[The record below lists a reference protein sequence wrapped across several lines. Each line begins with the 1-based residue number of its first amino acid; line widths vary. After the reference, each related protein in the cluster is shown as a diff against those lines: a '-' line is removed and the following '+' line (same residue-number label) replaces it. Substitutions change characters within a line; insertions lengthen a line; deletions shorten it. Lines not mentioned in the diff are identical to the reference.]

1 MVRPLFFSSEASP
14 GIKNYSDNETSER
27 RRTLKSSSTMV
38 EQPTASSTSS
48 KSTSTVTAPPFKIDS
63 DSDGDGDLMQ
73 SYLDQHC
80 TPTKSS
86 LIKKTLKSSARSGK
100 ISDFVETREIRGA
113 SLKGKSLLTKPTSS
127 EGGVHSNGSRN
138 NDPKEASKKAT
149 NVDVRDSEMLFDGSV
164 NLDLD
169 SVEIQSVA
177 MGSSPPKGEKEK
189 EIVANS
195 AKTKGEAK
203 GESPASKIDV
213 LPDGREVENDVCL
226 METELENEG
235 DVLRPPRRRS
245 ISRPFIEDDSTDDE
259 NECVRPAT
267 SEEEGTKTAATRNR
281 KQKENVEE
289 HLVSLQSESEAMHNR
304 SILEKMGKEVEDD
317 ELKPSQDLC
326 NPDVTSTKM
335 DEEPEAGGEF
345 ENTGSSLTAASSFV
359 KQKEDRFVEEDH
371 LLEVTESQRTREK
384 RSEAAERA
392 AVAAENRLKT
402 KTRRGLL
409 EACSSRYTSEKR
421 YWSCMT

>member
-1 MVRPLFFSSEASP
+1 
-14 GIKNYSDNETSER
+14 
-27 RRTLKSSSTMV
+27 
-38 EQPTASSTSS
+38 
-48 KSTSTVTAPPFKIDS
+48 
-63 DSDGDGDLMQ
+63 
-73 SYLDQHC
+73 
-80 TPTKSS
+80 
-86 LIKKTLKSSARSGK
+86 
-100 ISDFVETREIRGA
+100 
-113 SLKGKSLLTKPTSS
+113 
-127 EGGVHSNGSRN
+127 
-138 NDPKEASKKAT
+138 
-149 NVDVRDSEMLFDGSV
+149 
-164 NLDLD
+164 
-169 SVEIQSVA
+169 

-189 EIVANS
+189 EIVVNS

-203 GESPASKIDV
+203 G
-213 LPDGREVENDVCL
+213 DGREVENDVCL

-235 DVLRPPRRRS
+235 DVLRPPKHRS

-267 SEEEGTKTAATRNR
+267 SEEEGTKTATTRKR

-289 HLVSLQSESEAMHNR
+289 HLVSPQSESEAMLSR

-317 ELKPSQDLC
+317 ELKPSQALC
-326 NPDVTSTKM
+326 NPDVTSSKL
-335 DEEPEAGGEF
+335 DKEPEAVGEF

-359 KQKEDRFVEEDH
+359 KQTEDRFVEEDH
-371 LLEVTESQRTREK
+371 LEVTESQRTREK

>member
-1 MVRPLFFSSEASP
+1 MIRPLFFSSETSP
-14 GIKNYSDNETSER
+14 GIKNYSDNDASER
-27 RRTLKSSSTMV
+27 RRTLKSSSTTV
-38 EQPTASSTSS
+38 QQPTASSTSS

-86 LIKKTLKSSARSGK
+86 LAKKTLKSSARSGK

-127 EGGVHSNGSRN
+127 EGGVHSNRSRN
-138 NDPKEASKKAT
+138 NDPKEARKKAT
-149 NVDVRDSEMLFDGSV
+149 NVDIRHSEVLFDGSV

-195 AKTKGEAK
+195 AKT
-203 GESPASKIDV
+203 ESPASKIDV

-235 DVLRPPRRRS
+235 DVLRPPRHRS
-245 ISRPFIEDDSTDDE
+245 ISRPFIEDDSTDNE

-289 HLVSLQSESEAMHNR
+289 HLVSPQSESEAMLSR
-304 SILEKMGKEVEDD
+304 SILEKMGKKVEDD
-317 ELKPSQDLC
+317 ELKPSQALC
-326 NPDVTSTKM
+326 NPDVTSSKL
-335 DEEPEAGGEF
+335 DKEPEAVGEF

-359 KQKEDRFVEEDH
+359 KQTDDRFVEEDH
-371 LLEVTESQRTREK
+371 LEVTESQRTREK
-384 RSEAAERA
+384 RSEAAARA

-421 YWSCMT
+421 YWSCLT

>member
-1 MVRPLFFSSEASP
+1 MIRPLFFSSEASP
-14 GIKNYSDNETSER
+14 GIKNYSDNDASER
-27 RRTLKSSSTMV
+27 RRTLKSSSTTV
-38 EQPTASSTSS
+38 QQPTASSTSS

-86 LIKKTLKSSARSGK
+86 LAKKTLKSSARSGK

-113 SLKGKSLLTKPTSS
+113 SLKGKSLWTKPTSS
-127 EGGVHSNGSRN
+127 EGGVHSNSSRN
-138 NDPKEASKKAT
+138 NDPKEARKKAT
-149 NVDVRDSEMLFDGSV
+149 NVDVRDSEILFDGSV

-203 GESPASKIDV
+203 G
-213 LPDGREVENDVCL
+213 DGREVENDVCL

-235 DVLRPPRRRS
+235 DVLRPPRHRS

-267 SEEEGTKTAATRNR
+267 SEEEGTKTATTRNR

-289 HLVSLQSESEAMHNR
+289 HLVSPQSESEAMLSR

-317 ELKPSQDLC
+317 ELKPSQALC
-326 NPDVTSTKM
+326 NPDVTSSKL
-335 DEEPEAGGEF
+335 DKEPEAVGEF
-345 ENTGSSLTAASSFV
+345 ENTGSSLPAASSFV
-359 KQKEDRFVEEDH
+359 KQTEDRFVEEDH
-371 LLEVTESQRTREK
+371 LEVTESQRTREK